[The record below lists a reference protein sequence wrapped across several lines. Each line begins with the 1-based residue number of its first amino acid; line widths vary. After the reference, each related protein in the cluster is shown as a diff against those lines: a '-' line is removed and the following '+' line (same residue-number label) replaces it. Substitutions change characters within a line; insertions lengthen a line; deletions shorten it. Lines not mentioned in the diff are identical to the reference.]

1 MPRVARLVER
11 SPDRNKAAWYATK
24 YLTKFPKQGY
34 PAWVLDR
41 VGRMPRYGHSH
52 RFFPRTVKHDP
63 LCMCLIC
70 LGEAEPPPSPPKP
83 KKPADE
89 NRPLRRDA
97 KTTIRQR
104 LEQCGKSCSIVQ
116 VRRVRL
122 PDGSVVDGSSKFEG
136 KLELSIRE
144 VCDHVGA
151 DPDTYWELELLGEE
165 VTELEELSGQRPP
178 QKGAA

>member
-1 MPRVARLVER
+1 
-11 SPDRNKAAWYATK
+11 
-24 YLTKFPKQGY
+24 
-34 PAWVLDR
+34 
-41 VGRMPRYGHSH
+41 
-52 RFFPRTVKHDP
+52 
-63 LCMCLIC
+63 MCLIC